1 MPSAL
6 LYLAIMLVVIVAWF
20 LLLKRPVYE
29 AVLISFI
36 ILLTITGTWG
46 SVLGYIDTGLK
57 TSLLQRLKTHP
68 DDLPAHRADLAASYQ
83 EAVMESLAKRA
94 DRALKATGART
105 LACVGGVAKNRV
117 LRAKLEAICQH
128 RKAAL
133 RLAPMAYCTDNA
145 AMIAAAAGLR
155 ARAGLPNPPAL
166 EADPS
171 LPLVEAPPD

>member
-1 MPSAL
+1 MEHAKAKKTENGLDLAL
-6 LYLAIMLVVIVAWF
+6 CF
-20 LLLKRPVYE
+20 
-29 AVLISFI
+29 SF
-36 ILLTITGTWG
+36 
-46 SVLGYIDTGLK
+46 SGLK

-68 DDLPAHRADLAASYQ
+68 EDLPERRADLAASYQ

-117 LRAKLEAICQH
+117 LRAKLENICRR

-171 LPLVEAPPD
+171 LPLVEETADAS